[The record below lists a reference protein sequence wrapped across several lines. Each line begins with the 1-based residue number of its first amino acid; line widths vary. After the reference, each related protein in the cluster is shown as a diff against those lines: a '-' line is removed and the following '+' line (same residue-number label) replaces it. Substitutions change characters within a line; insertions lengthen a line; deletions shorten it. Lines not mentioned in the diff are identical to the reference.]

1 MHNAKE
7 LTDADIAYEIATI
20 EKLKVVYTSE
30 DTLLVEPYEGV
41 TKEYDPIKDDGLAHH
56 LQCKYK
62 VSIDFRMCRCYIE
75 SPYGSYLAGATYFKE
90 NESPNRAI
98 LEAIYDAKEEL

>member
-1 MHNAKE
+1 MQDLNE
-7 LTDADIAYEIATI
+7 LTDTELAYEIAVI
-20 EKLKVVYTSE
+20 EKLKIVYTS
-30 DTLLVEPYEGV
+30 DDSLSVEPYEGGV
-41 TKEYDPIKDDGLAHH
+41 QEYDPIKDNGLAHY

-98 LEAIYDAKEEL
+98 CEAIYDAKEEL